1 MIVVVSSAGDVCSE
15 GLVRKHAPTKIRAA
29 MAAKE
34 IHKPGLR
41 YFSTRR
47 IRCFTLTSPKATG
60 KAVRWGRLALQAS
73 RAAE

>member
-1 MIVVVSSAGDVCSE
+1 
-15 GLVRKHAPTKIRAA
+15 